1 MNESARDSFGL
12 TTQANPTDSA
22 TEMQVDN
29 FDAEVDDLER
39 VVVLPD
45 RPASKESSVMQ
56 GLDMGGSHVDGEGVG
71 AHSVSEK
78 FPSVR
83 ETPKQNAAELPEATG
98 TKFPN
103 TDPGRAYPKPGS
115 SDGSYSDESWAY
127 KAHSSQI
134 RYLPLENTK
143 MEAILDRV
151 QKKIHWGVR
160 EACSVIGL
168 LFFTI
173 GILIVECARMLAYTL
188 LRPWLHLMR
197 FIIHL
202 VSNLFCDVCYICSLG
217 CRRTCLPI
225 TDACAT
231 WSHEVTVPVIK
242 QFRPVRLYQSQT
254 NQRTWSRMPQNL

>member
-1 MNESARDSFGL
+1 
-12 TTQANPTDSA
+12 
-22 TEMQVDN
+22 
-29 FDAEVDDLER
+29 
-39 VVVLPD
+39 
-45 RPASKESSVMQ
+45 MQ
-56 GLDMGGSHVDGEGVG
+56 GLDLGESQVDVEGVRT
-71 AHSVSEK
+71 HSVSEK
-78 FPSVR
+78 SSSVR
-83 ETPKQNAAELPEATG
+83 ETPKQDTAELPEATG
-98 TKFPN
+98 TKFPT
-103 TDPGRAYPKPGS
+103 TDPGRTYPTPGS

-143 MEAILDRV
+143 METILNKV

-197 FIIHL
+197 FIVHL
-202 VSNLFCDVCYICSLG
+202 VSNLFCDVCYICSIG

-231 WSHEVTVPVIK
+231 WSHEVTVPVVK

-254 NQRTWSRMPQNL
+254 NQKTWSRMPQNL